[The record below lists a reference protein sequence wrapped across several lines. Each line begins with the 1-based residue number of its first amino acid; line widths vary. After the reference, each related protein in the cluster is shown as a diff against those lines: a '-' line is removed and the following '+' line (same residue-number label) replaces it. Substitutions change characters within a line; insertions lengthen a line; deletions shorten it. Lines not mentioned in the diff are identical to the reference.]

1 MKPLAALLV
10 AALGVAVLA
19 VILDSPALI
28 LLSILG
34 VVGVSLATFLISART
49 AQEGQYLVPYVA
61 ILAGALGPAALA
73 VTAIV
78 IGERGDAP
86 GLVLFGVV
94 LITSVVVGAF
104 AVGCARACAEL
115 TRTAT
120 GRNRHRAS
128 CGHLA
133 ASARSAS
140 RTAAAP
146 SGSPRSPRSSGSMPE
161 VPARYCVT

>member
-86 GLVLFGVV
+86 RTGPLRR
-94 LITSVVVGAF
+94 
-104 AVGCARACAEL
+104 RAHHECRRGSL
-115 TRTAT
+115 
-120 GRNRHRAS
+120 
-128 CGHLA
+128 CGWHA
-133 ASARSAS
+133 HGP
-140 RTAAAP
+140 AP
-146 SGSPRSPRSSGSMPE
+146 N
-161 VPARYCVT
+161 